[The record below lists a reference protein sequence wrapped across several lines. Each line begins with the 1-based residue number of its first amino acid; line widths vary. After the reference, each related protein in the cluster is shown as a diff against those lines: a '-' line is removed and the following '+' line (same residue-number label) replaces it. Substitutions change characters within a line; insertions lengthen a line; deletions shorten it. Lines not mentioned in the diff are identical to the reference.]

1 VRSSDSVMTHDQQ
14 LLKRYMQA
22 TRNVSVFYEI
32 LDMAR
37 SVKEWMED
45 QDFDPTLRKIDS
57 EINDRQRFE
66 NRETFL
72 FRKAIGI

>member
-1 VRSSDSVMTHDQQ
+1 M
-14 LLKRYMQA
+14 
-22 TRNVSVFYEI
+22 SVFYEI

>member
-1 VRSSDSVMTHDQQ
+1 
-14 LLKRYMQA
+14 MQA